1 MALARPKVALLVS
14 LDPEENRPPLRFK
27 SWDINEKLENK
38 FRKEL
43 KEMDLELVV
52 KAFAT
57 QDTLYSLFKDEDV
70 KAIFWV
76 GHAGFAEGA
85 IGSSTS
91 IIDYKNRNLE
101 AVFQLIPPHLKY
113 LALVGCRG
121 QKFIDLWKTK
131 GWPELNSSLRT
142 FAREKKTDAR
152 VGLRKALD
160 HFKDT
165 LKNSDYMERETKL
178 TCEKKKFFKVKATRL
193 SQTGNALSPIL
204 LFQKGRLA
212 NVNTEL
218 ETTAEELELLLEPG
232 ITKSDY
238 KLILNTGY
246 TSSLPKDYEIGELQ
260 FEKEGLWK
268 LFAKKDG
275 TPIGIGTRIYQFIG
289 EPQFIENELEIEY
302 RNVCKGD

>member
-1 MALARPKVALLVS
+1 M
-14 LDPEENRPPLRFK
+14 
-27 SWDINEKLENK
+27 
-38 FRKEL
+38 
-43 KEMDLELVV
+43 
-52 KAFAT
+52 
-57 QDTLYSLFKDEDV
+57 
-70 KAIFWV
+70 
-76 GHAGFAEGA
+76 
-85 IGSSTS
+85 
-91 IIDYKNRNLE
+91 
-101 AVFQLIPPHLKY
+101 
-113 LALVGCRG
+113 
-121 QKFIDLWKTK
+121 
-131 GWPELNSSLRT
+131 
-142 FAREKKTDAR
+142 
-152 VGLRKALD
+152 
-160 HFKDT
+160 
-165 LKNSDYMERETKL
+165 
-178 TCEKKKFFKVKATRL
+178 
-193 SQTGNALSPIL
+193 SPIL